1 MMRFHAVALLL
12 ALAAAP
18 ALAQDAADWD
28 ARLGSVRGEV
38 TVFSAGGSTDGVA
51 GEEDMPLEAG
61 DRVVTAEGASAE
73 VVLDGGSLI
82 TLRESSDFKVES
94 PSKADASFSLAFG
107 SLLAKIQKLAAGRF
121 SVRTPSAVAAVRGT
135 EFGVEVEGEET
146 HVGVFD
152 EGKVEVSEAAGGPA
166 ELLIANQE
174 TRVAKGAK
182 PLHAYQLQRL
192 MRHRALM
199 RGHGRRLAAIR
210 KRWKALPPAARQ
222 ELRKKALERAGERRR
237 TMLEKRKQGLE
248 RRQERRQER
257 GGMSENARKDR
268 EKRERLRQRI
278 REKRG
283 N

>member
-1 MMRFHAVALLL
+1 MRHLMAAAVTL

-18 ALAQDAADWD
+18 ALAQESADWD
-28 ARLGSVRGEV
+28 ARLGAVKGEV
-38 TVFSAGGSTDGVA
+38 TVYAAGGDEDGA
-51 GEEDMPLEAG
+51 AAEEGMPLEAG

-73 VVLDGGSLI
+73 VVLDGGSLV
-82 TLRESSDFKVES
+82 TLREGTDFKVES
-94 PSKADASFSLAFG
+94 AAKGDSVFSLAFG
-107 SLLAKIQKLAAGRF
+107 SLLAKIQKLGEQRLR
-121 SVRTPSAVAAVRGT
+121 VRTATAVAAVRGT
-135 EFGVEVEGEET
+135 EFGVEVEGDET

-152 EGKVEVSEAAGGPA
+152 EGKVEVAAADGGPA

-210 KRWKALPPAARQ
+210 KNWKALPPAQRL
-222 ELRKKALERAGERRR
+222 ELRKKALERLRERRR
-237 TMLEKRKQGLE
+237 AILEKRKQGME
-248 RRQERRQER
+248 RRQERRSGMTENVRKER
-257 GGMSENARKDR
+257 DR
-268 EKRERLRQRI
+268 RERARERARQR
-278 REKRG
+278 RG